1 MDLGKVV
8 KKEVANLFKKKK
20 KKEVGVVIKK
30 VKESWHQSL
39 R

>member
-8 KKEVANLFKKKK
+8 KKEEANLFKKKK
-20 KKEVGVVIKK
+20 KEIGVVIKK
-30 VKESWHQSL
+30 VKESWHQIL